1 MITHAT
7 VTAQDF
13 PFDTVF
19 FRLLT
24 PRHSSD
30 ALWIVTRPDCNLLAE
45 RTCWECHHAT
55 WSVFHG
61 QTEEKYCRAN
71 PDYAQVPRE
80 IALRTLRMLGL
91 DPAMR
96 LPEGF

>member
-1 MITHAT
+1 MITPAT

-24 PRHSSD
+24 PRSVSENRSQ
-30 ALWIVTRPDCNLLAE
+30 WIVTRPDRNLLAE
-45 RTCWECHHAT
+45 RTCWERHHTT
-55 WSVFHG
+55 WLVFHG

-80 IALRTLRMLGL
+80 IALQMLGL
-91 DPAMR
+91 DPATR